1 VESFRS
7 TLAEVADADL
17 VLHVVDGAAAD
28 PEGQIAAVHAV
39 MAEIDADA
47 LPEMIVVNKVDTADP
62 DVVADLVARHP
73 GAVAVSGRRGD
84 GIDALLAAIGARL
97 RAMVPVYELL
107 IPYDRGEL
115 MAALHREGEVLVE
128 VHGEAGTRV
137 RARLPDALASR
148 VGAYVVA

>member
-1 VESFRS
+1 
-7 TLAEVADADL
+7 
-17 VLHVVDGAAAD
+17 
-28 PEGQIAAVHAV
+28 
-39 MAEIDADA
+39 
-47 LPEMIVVNKVDTADP
+47 
-62 DVVADLVARHP
+62 
-73 GAVAVSGRRGD
+73 
-84 GIDALLAAIGARL
+84 
-97 RAMVPVYELL
+97 MVPVYELL